1 MVRIVI
7 TLKIQAAIVIVQ
19 LPQDILASA
28 ILVKHQHVL
37 IVILLVMIC
46 LALSVQSLVA

>member
-19 LPQDILASA
+19 LPQDILVLAM
-28 ILVKHQHVL
+28 LDKHQHVL

-46 LALSVQSLVA
+46 LALNVQ